1 MSRKRRR
8 GTALPKAPVAS
19 FQSRAVTSSQN
30 DIADVKARLA
40 RAESERDRWRGS
52 GVQEKYLD
60 SRVEALELQLD
71 GLRQAARRSNAT
83 NEPLLP
89 AAGGAPGAEGERE
102 RLMAELSIAFNGR
115 HYYYDRYR
123 YDRLVDAASYARL
136 HRSGG
141 SARPMPLPEKVE
153 SPSESQRELMSEL
166 GITFRDGVYHLG
178 PYRYDRLADAVEY
191 ARRGFRA

>member
-30 DIADVKARLA
+30 DIADVRARLA
-40 RAESERDRWRGS
+40 RAESDRDRWRGS

-60 SRVEALELQLD
+60 PMVEALELQLD

-83 NEPLLP
+83 SEPLLP
-89 AAGGAPGAEGERE
+89 AAPGAEGERE

-136 HRSGG
+136 HRSSG

-166 GITFRDGVYHLG
+166 GVTCLDGVYRLG
-178 PYRYDRLADAVEY
+178 PYRYDRLADAVAY
-191 ARRGFRA
+191 ARRGFRT

>member
-30 DIADVKARLA
+30 DIADVRARLA

-60 SRVEALELQLD
+60 SMVEALELQLD

-83 NEPLLP
+83 SEPLLS
-89 AAGGAPGAEGERE
+89 AARGAPGAASERE
-102 RLMAELSIAFNGR
+102 RLMAELSIAYDGR
-115 HYYYDRYR
+115 HSYYDC
-123 YDRLVDAASYARL
+123 
-136 HRSGG
+136 
-141 SARPMPLPEKVE
+141 
-153 SPSESQRELMSEL
+153 
-166 GITFRDGVYHLG
+166 
-178 PYRYDRLADAVEY
+178 
-191 ARRGFRA
+191 

>member
-40 RAESERDRWRGS
+40 RAESDRDRWRGS

-60 SRVEALELQLD
+60 SVVEALELQLD

-83 NEPLLP
+83 SEPLLP
-89 AAGGAPGAEGERE
+89 AARGAPGAEGERE

-115 HYYYDRYR
+115 HYYYDCYR
-123 YDRLVDAASYARL
+123 YDRLVDAASYGRL
-136 HRSGG
+136 HRPAGG
-141 SARPMPLPEKVE
+141 TCPMPLPENVE
-153 SPSESQRELMSEL
+153 SPSESQREVMSEL

-191 ARRGFRA
+191 ARRGFRT